1 MKSTPKRGN
10 TLTKIVA
17 TKINKP
23 KTIEPKK
30 LKSITS
36 APYENAKKQAGK
48 VASKKDIE
56 YFTKRNERSIPER
69 SLSKNPLSVS
79 ALNNKKGVASRLIP
93 TPQKPSMLNKIENK
107 LISKK
112 KKAEGWTPRHK

>member
-1 MKSTPKRGN
+1 MKKPQTGK
-10 TLTKIVA
+10 TLTRVVA

-23 KTIEPKK
+23 KTIETKK
-30 LKSITS
+30 AKSITS
-36 APYENAKKQAGK
+36 APYENAKKQAGYG
-48 VASKKDIE
+48 ASKKDIE
-56 YFTKRNERSIPER
+56 YYTKRNERSIPER

-79 ALNNKKGVASRLIP
+79 VLKNKKGVVSSLIP
-93 TPQKPSMLNKIENK
+93 ASQKPSMLNKIENK

>member
-1 MKSTPKRGN
+1 MK
-10 TLTKIVA
+10 
-17 TKINKP
+17 NKVVRKTAPMP

-36 APYENAKKQAGK
+36 APYENAKKQAGN

-69 SLSKNPLSVS
+69 SLSKNRLSVS
-79 ALNNKKGVASRLIP
+79 PLRTREGVLSRLIP
-93 TPQKPSMLNKIENK
+93 ASQKPSMLNKIENK